1 MKLLV
6 ASDIHGSIKYAKKL
20 IEIFEREK
28 ADQMLLLGDVLYHG
42 PRNDLPEEYN
52 PKEVFEL
59 LGQYKEKIWAVR
71 GNCDAEVDEMVLGFD
86 LMSDYRLFHIDGL
99 DIIASHGHIYHPEQ
113 MPLHTSPVLF
123 LYGHIHVAVAEK
135 HGNDYIG
142 NPGSISL
149 PKSDTNSYG
158 ILENKKWFVKD
169 LEGNIIKDI
178 EIDFQ

>member
-6 ASDIHGSIKYAKKL
+6 ASDIHGSIKYARKL
-20 IEIFEREK
+20 IEVFEKEK
-28 ADQMLLLGDVLYHG
+28 ADQILLLGDILYHG

-52 PKEVFEL
+52 PKEVFL
-59 LGQYKEKIWAVR
+59 LLSQYKEKIWAVR
-71 GNCDAEVDEMVLGFD
+71 GNCDAEVDEMVLEFD

-99 DIIASHGHIYHPEQ
+99 DIIASHGHVYHPEHI
-113 MPLHTSPVLF
+113 PLHSTPVLF
-123 LYGHIHVAVAEK
+123 LYGHTHVAVAERK
-135 HGNDYIG
+135 GNDYIG

-158 ILENKKWFVKD
+158 ILENKKWLIKD
-169 LEGNIIKDI
+169 LDGKVIRHV

>member
-20 IEIFEREK
+20 IEIFEREN
-28 ADQMLLLGDVLYHG
+28 ADQMLLLGDILYHG

-52 PKEVFEL
+52 PKEAFEL
-59 LGQYKEKIWAVR
+59 LGEYKEKIWAVR

-86 LMSDYRLFHIDGL
+86 LMSDYRLFHIDDL
-99 DIIASHGHIYHPEQ
+99 DIIASHGHIYHPAQ

-123 LYGHIHVAVAEK
+123 LYGHTHVAVAEK
-135 HGNDYIG
+135 QGNDYIG